1 MAAML
6 SGVVLVGVF
15 AAVAVAS
22 VVLVVALFRVGKR
35 PASDERQAD

>member
-22 VVLVVALFRVGKR
+22 AALIVALFRLGKR
-35 PASDERQAD
+35 PASDKRQAD